1 MQTVRDIFLL
11 GLGFFLLIQS
21 AKIFVNSSVNIAKRL
36 KIPTMIIGLTI
47 VAMGTSAPEVAISVS
62 AAIRGQSDL
71 AIANSVGSNL
81 FNQLFIVGFSAM
93 LFPIMVKMKVISRD
107 FLVCASATVLL
118 LVMVI
123 VWGDTMPRF
132 VGFAFLALFAAYMI
146 VLVRF
151 ALKNKT
157 EEPQEEAELKPL
169 WHSIL
174 FAVLGV
180 AVIIGAGQI
189 TVTSAVNLATTIGIS
204 ERIVGLTIVSIGT
217 SLPELV
223 TTIIAC
229 RKKEGEFAL
238 GFIIGSSIFNI
249 LFVLGLAGAIT
260 PLTIA
265 PGAVFD
271 MAVLAVGTLAFFLFA
286 KSSKKIVRIEGVALI
301 VMYVGYMVWVVL
313 G

>member
-1 MQTVRDIFLL
+1 MQTVRDVFLL
-11 GLGFFLLIQS
+11 ALGFFLLVQS
-21 AKIFVNSSVNIAKRL
+21 AKVFVNSSVAIAKRL

-62 AAIRGQSDL
+62 AALRGQSNL

-81 FNQLFIVGFSAM
+81 FNQLFIVGLSAM
-93 LFPIMVKMKVISRD
+93 IFPIAVKMKAISRD
-107 FLVCASATVLL
+107 FLVCAGATILL

-123 VWGDTMPRF
+123 VWGDAMPRF
-132 VGFAFLALFAAYMI
+132 VGFAFLALFTAYMV

-151 ALKNKT
+151 AMKNKT
-157 EEPQEEAELKPL
+157 EEPPEEAKLKPL
-169 WHSIL
+169 WRSIL

-260 PLTIA
+260 PL
-265 PGAVFD
+265 AVESGVIFD
-271 MAVLAVGTLAFFLFA
+271 TAVLAVGTLAFFLFA
-286 KSSKKIVRIEGVALI
+286 KSSKKIVRVEGLALI
-301 VMYVGYMVWVVL
+301 VMYVGYMTWVVL
-313 G
+313 N

>member
-1 MQTVRDIFLL
+1 LQTVRDVFLL
-11 GLGFFLLIQS
+11 ALGFFLLVQS
-21 AKIFVNSSVNIAKRL
+21 AKVFVNSSVAIAKRL

-62 AAIRGQSDL
+62 AALRGQSNL

-81 FNQLFIVGFSAM
+81 FNQLFIVGLSAM
-93 LFPIMVKMKVISRD
+93 IFPIAVKMKAISRD
-107 FLVCASATVLL
+107 FLVCAGATILL

-123 VWGDTMPRF
+123 VWGDAMPRF
-132 VGFAFLALFAAYMI
+132 VGFAFLALFTAYMV

-151 ALKNKT
+151 AMKNKT
-157 EEPQEEAELKPL
+157 EEPPEEAKLKPL
-169 WHSIL
+169 WRSIL

-260 PLTIA
+260 PL
-265 PGAVFD
+265 AVESGVIFD
-271 MAVLAVGTLAFFLFA
+271 TAVLAVGTLAFFLFA
-286 KSSKKIVRIEGVALI
+286 KSSKKIVRVEGLALI
-301 VMYVGYMVWVVL
+301 VMYVGYMTWVVL
-313 G
+313 N